1 VFEKALQNHK
11 VSVPIWEAYL
21 KYCVQHNE
29 ECTNSVFERAYSC
42 VGQSPRSA
50 EIWMLWID
58 FEWSFLHMAKCH
70 LLGFLAIKTPMIDH
84 ERVINK

>member
-1 VFEKALQNHK
+1 
-11 VSVPIWEAYL
+11 
-21 KYCVQHNE
+21 
-29 ECTNSVFERAYSC
+29 
-42 VGQSPRSA
+42 
-50 EIWMLWID
+50 MLWID